1 MATDREPVNF
11 RVSKTTHNWL
21 EDVSSKLNLS
31 RNIIAKQMMLLAKHD
46 LDARYYPFVF
56 LMLATKNRNEPNLI
70 KLKSNKPKSNKPNSN
85 KLISKSL
92 KNADDFEVCC
102 RHISDT
108 LTQFRD
114 LGFQPDENQRCGAI
128 IKIVRS
134 FCTGQDNNFKDFN
147 FTQFGKDAAR
157 DRLLDIAWQNEPK
170 MKQ

>member
-21 EDVSSKLNLS
+21 VEVSWKLNLS
-31 RNIIAKQMMLLAKHD
+31 RNIIAKQMILLAKHD

-85 KLISKSL
+85 KLISNSL
-92 KNADDFEVCC
+92 KNADDFEGCC
-102 RHISDT
+102 RHITDT
-108 LTQFRD
+108 LTQFKD
-114 LGFQPDENQRCGAI
+114 LGFQADENQRCGAI

-134 FCTGQDNNFKDFN
+134 FLTLHDNNFKDFN
-147 FTQFGKDAAR
+147 LSQFGKDASR
-157 DRLLDIAWQNEPK
+157 DRLLEIANQNEPR